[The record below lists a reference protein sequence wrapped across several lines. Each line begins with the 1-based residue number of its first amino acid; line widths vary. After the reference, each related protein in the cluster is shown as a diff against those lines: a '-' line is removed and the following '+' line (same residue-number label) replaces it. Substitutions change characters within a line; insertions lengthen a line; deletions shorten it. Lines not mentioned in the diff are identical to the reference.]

1 MSIIGNIIGIMEF
14 LDVLKIVLIGIIEG
28 ITEWLPVSSTGHMII
43 FENLWERFGGKF
55 WSAKFSEGFPDVFD
69 YVIQLGAILAVV
81 VLFFKRIF
89 PFATEKQPI
98 EANSEVLKRKIV
110 VKKDVF
116 TMWFKIIVACL
127 PAVVAVVVDA
137 VLEGIN
143 PTAEIILIASML
155 VLYGALFIIIESK
168 NKGKEPKVTDASQ
181 ITYKTAFLIG
191 CFQILASIP
200 GTSRS
205 GVTIIGAL
213 LLGLSRTTAAEFTF
227 FLAIPTMVG
236 TGAFK
241 ILKFVLDGGSFST
254 TEIGA
259 LLLGM
264 AVAFAVSMIAI
275 KMLMNF
281 VKKHD
286 FKVFGWYRIALGV
299 VLLTICLIP

>member
-1 MSIIGNIIGIMEF
+1 MIIDHIIGIMEF
-14 LDVLKIVLIGIIEG
+14 LDVLKIILIGIIEG

-43 FENLWERFGGKF
+43 FENLWEKFGGEF
-55 WSAKFSEGFPDVFD
+55 WSAKFSKGFPDVFD
-69 YVIQLGAILAVV
+69 YVIQLGAIFAVV
-81 VLFFKRIF
+81 VLFFKKIF
-89 PFATEKQPI
+89 PFANERQVAGADNGI
-98 EANSEVLKRKIV
+98 LKRKIV

-116 TMWFKIIVACL
+116 SMWFKIIIACL
-127 PAVVAVVVDA
+127 PALVAVVVDA
-137 VLEGIN
+137 VLEDID
-143 PTAEIILIASML
+143 PIAEIVLIASML
-155 VLYGALFIIIESK
+155 VLYGVLFIIVENK
-168 NKGKEPKVTDASQ
+168 NKGKEPKITDANQ

-191 CFQILASIP
+191 CFQVLASIP

-241 ILKFVLDGGSFST
+241 ILKFILDGGSFSS

-259 LLLGM
+259 LALGM
-264 AVAFAVSMIAI
+264 LVAFVVSMIAI

-286 FKVFGWYRIALGV
+286 FKVFGWYRIALGA
-299 VLLTICLIP
+299 LLLGICLIP

>member
-1 MSIIGNIIGIMEF
+1 MIIGHIIGIMEF

-43 FENLWERFGGKF
+43 FENLWERFGGVF

-81 VLFFKRIF
+81 VLFFGRIF
-89 PFATEKQPI
+89 PFALEERPI
-98 EANSEVLKRKIV
+98 EENSEITKRKIV
-110 VKKDVF
+110 ARKDVF
-116 TMWFKIIVACL
+116 SMWLKIIVACL

-137 VLEGIN
+137 VLEDIN
-143 PTAEIILIASML
+143 KTAEIVLIASML
-155 VLYGALFIIIESK
+155 VLYGVAFIIVENA
-168 NKGKEPKVTDASQ
+168 NKGKQPKITDANQ

-259 LLLGM
+259 LILGM
-264 AVAFAVSMIAI
+264 VVAFAVSLLAI

-286 FKVFGWYRIALGV
+286 FKIFGWYRIALGA
-299 VLLTICLIP
+299 VLLGICLIP

>member
-1 MSIIGNIIGIMEF
+1 MEF
-14 LDVLKIVLIGIIEG
+14 LDVLKIILIGIIEG

-43 FENLWERFGGKF
+43 FENLWEKFGGEF
-55 WSAKFSEGFPDVFD
+55 WSAKFSKGFPDVFD

-98 EANSEVLKRKIV
+98 DANSEVLKRKIV

-116 TMWFKIIVACL
+116 SMWFKILVACV

-137 VLEGIN
+137 VLEGID
-143 PTAEIILIASML
+143 PTAEIVLIASML
-155 VLYGALFIIIESK
+155 VLYGILFIIVESI
-168 NKGKEPKVTDASQ
+168 NKGKEPKVTDSSQ

-241 ILKFVLDGGSFST
+241 ILKFVLDGGSFTST
-254 TEIGA
+254 EVGA
-259 LLLGM
+259 LALGM
-264 AVAFAVSMIAI
+264 VVAFAVSMLAI

-286 FKVFGWYRIALGV
+286 FKVFGWYRIALGA
-299 VLLTICLIP
+299 VLLAICFI

>member
-1 MSIIGNIIGIMEF
+1 MEF

-43 FENLWERFGGKF
+43 FSNLWEKFGGEF
-55 WSAKFSEGFPDVFD
+55 WSSKFSEGFPDVFD

-81 VLFFKRIF
+81 VIFFKRIF
-89 PFATEKQPI
+89 PFAIEKKAINQ
-98 EANSEVLKRKIV
+98 EGSVEKRKIIV
-110 VKKDVF
+110 DKDIF
-116 TMWFKIIVACL
+116 SMWFKIVVACL
-127 PAVVAVVVDA
+127 PAVAAIVVDS
-137 VLEGIN
+137 VLEGID
-143 PTAEIILIASML
+143 PTVENILIASML

-168 NKGKEPKVTDASQ
+168 SKSKEAKVKDVSQ

-191 CFQILASIP
+191 CFQILAAVP

-213 LLGLSRTTAAEFTF
+213 LLGLTRTTAAEFTF

-241 ILKFVLDGGSFST
+241 ILKFVLDGGNFTS

-259 LLLGM
+259 LALGM
-264 AVAFAVSMIAI
+264 VIAFVVSMIAI

-286 FKVFGWYRIALGV
+286 FKVFGWYRIVLGIL
-299 VLLTICLIP
+299 VLGYFMLAA

>member
-1 MSIIGNIIGIMEF
+1 MEI
-14 LDVLKIVLIGIIEG
+14 LDVLKIVLIGIVEG

-43 FENLWERFGGKF
+43 FENLWEKFGGTF
-55 WSAKFSEGFPDVFD
+55 WSEKFSEGFPDVFD

-89 PFATEKQPI
+89 PFAIEKNTRENQI
-98 EANSEVLKRKIV
+98 QKRKIV

-116 TMWFKIIVACL
+116 TMWFKIVVACL
-127 PAVVAVVVDA
+127 PAVVAVFVDA
-137 VLEGIN
+137 LLEGIN

-155 VLYGALFIIIESK
+155 VLYGIAFIVIENK
-168 NKGKEPKVTDASQ
+168 NKTKEPTVTDANQ

-213 LLGLSRTTAAEFTF
+213 ILGLSRTTAAEFTF

-241 ILKFVLDGGSFST
+241 ILKFILDGGSFTS

-259 LLLGM
+259 LALGM
-264 AVAFAVSMIAI
+264 VVAFVVSMLAI

-286 FKVFGWYRIALGV
+286 FKVFGWYRIGLGI
-299 VLLTICLIP
+299 VLLLICLIP

>member
-1 MSIIGNIIGIMEF
+1 MEF

-43 FENLWERFGGKF
+43 FENLWERFGGTF

-69 YVIQLGAILAVV
+69 YVIQLGAIFAVV
-81 VLFFKRIF
+81 VLFFNRIF
-89 PFATEKQPI
+89 PFGLEKQT
-98 EANSEVLKRKIV
+98 SEVEKRKLI

-116 TMWFKIIVACL
+116 SMWFKIVVACL
-127 PAVVAVVVDA
+127 PAIVAVVVDA
-137 VLEGIN
+137 ILDGIN

-155 VLYGALFIIIESK
+155 VLYGVAFIVIESK
-168 NKGKEPKVTDASQ
+168 NKSRESTVNSVEQ

-227 FLAIPTMVG
+227 FLAIPTMIG
-236 TGAFK
+236 TGGFK
-241 ILKFVLDGGSFST
+241 ILKFILDGGSFTST
-254 TEIGA
+254 EVGA

-264 AVAFAVSMIAI
+264 AVAFVVSMLAI

-281 VKKHD
+281 VRKHD
-286 FKVFGWYRIALGV
+286 FKVFGYYRIALGV
-299 VLLTICLIP
+299 ALLIICLI